1 MTKTQIK
8 QIFKAAGVQLGAG
21 AMDQITY
28 ELKCYVNRMAK
39 RCDEG
44 NLKRLTPELFYI
56 AMGRLNDV

>member
-8 QIFKAAGVQLGAG
+8 QIFKDAGVQLGAG

-44 NLKRLTPELFYI
+44 NLKDLLQSYSI
-56 AMGRLNDV
+56 

>member
-8 QIFKAAGVQLGAG
+8 QIFKDAGVQLGAG

-39 RCDEG
+39 RCDEA
-44 NLKRLTPELFYI
+44 NLTRLTPELFYI
-56 AMGRLNDV
+56 LLPYYLL